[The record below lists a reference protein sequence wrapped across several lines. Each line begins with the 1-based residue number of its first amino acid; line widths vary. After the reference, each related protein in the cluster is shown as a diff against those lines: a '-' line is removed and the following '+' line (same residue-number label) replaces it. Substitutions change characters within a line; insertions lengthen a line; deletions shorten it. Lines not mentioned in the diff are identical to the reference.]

1 MAISGVSGIG
11 NGPGGLGA
19 GRMGPGQ
26 EAGGGQRIGG
36 VANGGA
42 SFADTLK
49 QALGD
54 VSELQGE
61 AKDVIGAFL
70 RGEPIEIHEVMAAT
84 EEAGIAL
91 EMLIEVRNKL
101 ADAYRTIT
109 QMQA

>member
-11 NGPGGLGA
+11 SGVGGIGPGQV
-19 GRMGPGQ
+19 GPGQ
-26 EAGGGQRIGG
+26 EAGGGLRIGG
-36 VANGGA
+36 VAKDGP

-54 VSELQGE
+54 ASELQAE
-61 AKDVIGAFL
+61 SKDAIGAFL

>member
-1 MAISGVSGIG
+1 
-11 NGPGGLGA
+11 
-19 GRMGPGQ
+19 MGPGQ